1 MTTLNDAVLRKGLR
15 QSSSLAGDTW
25 HAGDHRA
32 GAYEW
37 WYFDAASDDGRD
49 TLVII
54 FLDNFIFSPRYNR
67 TATQKPPESPAQTST
82 AGAQFP
88 AVVCCLYRDGRPVIR
103 AINEY
108 TAADFAAEAARPAC
122 RIGLSGFQLVDSAEG
137 ARYVITIDETLRHGR
152 RLSARFEW
160 VVTEGDFDGR
170 GPSDGLKVDEDKAF
184 GSDDGAHVW
193 NMVAPRCR
201 VSGTMTTVERDGRRS
216 DIQAFS
222 GTGYHDHNRDRRWL
236 PATVAEWQWGRAHFD
251 GATAVFYRYREHGET
266 EHFTRLFLVR
276 DGVLSTHPAQLRT
289 GRLRRHHFGLRYPP
303 ELRFETTDESATLR
317 VRQTRVLDGSYFY
330 LRFDGEATLDTRDA
344 HGSRR
349 AHAITEHL
357 APRALR
363 SRWLDWLTDMRIGRN
378 GRASFLK

>member
-1 MTTLNDAVLRKGLR
+1 MTTLSDAAFGKGLR
-15 QSSSLAGDTW
+15 QSSSLAGDAW

-49 TLVII
+49 ALVII

-67 TATQKPPESPAQTST
+67 TASQKPPEST
-82 AGAQFP
+82 ARTFATHSQFP

-108 TAADFAAEAARPAC
+108 TAGDFAADAARPAC
-122 RIGLSGFQLVDSAEG
+122 GIGLSGFQLVDSAQG
-137 ARYVITIDETLRHGR
+137 ARYRITLDETLRRGR

-160 VVTEGDFDGR
+160 VVAEGDFDARGGR
-170 GPSDGLKVDEDKAF
+170 DVLKVDKEIAD
-184 GSDDGAHVW
+184 GSDEGSHVW

-201 VSGTMTTVERDGRRS
+201 VSGTITTVERDGRRS
-216 DIQAFS
+216 TVREFS

-236 PATVAEWQWGRAHFD
+236 PATVAEWQWGRAHFA
-251 GATAVFYRYREHGET
+251 GATAVFYRYRERGQT

-276 DGVLSTHPAQLRT
+276 DGMLSVHRAQLT
-289 GRLRRHHFGLRYPP
+289 AARLRRHHFGLRYPS
-303 ELRFETTDESATLR
+303 ELRFETADESATLR
-317 VRQTRVLDGSYFY
+317 VSQTRVLDGSYFY
-330 LRFDGEATLDTRDA
+330 LRFDGEAALDTRDA
-344 HGSRR
+344 RTTRR

-363 SRWLDWLTDMRIGRN
+363 SRWLDWLTDMRIGRQ